1 MNNGQVMLMDDF
13 LSEEEQ
19 LLLAQGFEMDED
31 DENRY
36 YFDQDGNL
44 SNIFKKAFSAIDKGL
59 AKFDK
64 AVISPILTPVIS
76 TVGKTIGT
84 VGNLATNPGVLSM
97 AAKAFATKTPPDPQ
111 MIANVLSGALQQP
124 TQDGGSIGPAPGTS
138 LQSMIGNT
146 AGMPDWLMQKTAVN
160 VPASSPELIPQAKQ
174 IAQSMDYLKSIMR
187 TDVGMP
193 SPPSMPM
200 SRPSMPQTTG
210 FDINSIIKNPIVL
223 GVGGLV
229 LLKVLKVF

>member
-19 LLLAQGFEMDED
+19 LLLAEGYYMDED
-31 DENRY
+31 DEYRY

-44 SNIFKKAFSAIDKGL
+44 SNWFKKAGAAISGGL
-59 AKFDK
+59 AKLDK
-64 AVISPILTPVIS
+64 AIITPLLTPIVSTAASAIK
-76 TVGKTIGT
+76 TVGS
-84 VGNLATNPGVLSM
+84 VATNPAMIAM

-111 MIANVLSGALQQP
+111 AIAQVLGSALGQQTP
-124 TQDGGSIGPAPGTS
+124 GGSIGPATGD

-146 AGMPDWLMQKTAVN
+146 AGMPEWLMQKTAVN
-160 VPASSPELIPQAKQ
+160 VPASSPELIPQAQQ
-174 IAQSMDYLKSIMR
+174 IAASMDYLKGIMR

-193 SPPSMPM
+193 SPPAGPVMQ
-200 SRPSMPQTTG
+200 RQQPQTSG
-210 FDINSIIKNPIVL
+210 MDVGSLLKNPLVL